1 MQSNEAMQSP
11 YYRWKGQM
19 VNGLTLVQSTRLV
32 PVYEKCHTQT
42 WDILTIVSFIYNT
55 QFWTEQMLKDS
66 SIVLADLTSMT
77 NTLLTTHDA

>member
-55 QFWTEQMLKDS
+55 QF
-66 SIVLADLTSMT
+66 
-77 NTLLTTHDA
+77 